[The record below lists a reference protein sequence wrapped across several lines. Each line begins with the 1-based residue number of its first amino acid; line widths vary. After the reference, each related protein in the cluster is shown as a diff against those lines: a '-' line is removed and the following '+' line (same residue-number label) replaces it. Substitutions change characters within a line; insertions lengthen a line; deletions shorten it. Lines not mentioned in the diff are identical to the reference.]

1 MKKIMAVLSA
11 TLLLWGCS
19 DSNDKVEEESVK
31 EEKIEVVEE
40 KEETVVEEVEEEIE
54 EIEEIDEETE
64 VEEVEHSRESRV
76 FIAHEIMADA
86 FSSMSEVE
94 YDSSADM
101 LTIFPTDERFTKEIF
116 YMMLGHEEYIRD
128 WDVLVESLTELSSSV
143 SDIVDEDIQIAI
155 LNPEDS
161 ERVLLLVQGGFVL
174 YDFSDDI

>member
-1 MKKIMAVLSA
+1 MKKIMAMLSA

-19 DSNDKVEEESVK
+19 DNNNKVEEESVK

-54 EIEEIDEETE
+54 EIDEEEE
-64 VEEVEHSRESRV
+64 VEEAEYSREDRV
-76 FIAHEIMADA
+76 FIAHSIMVDT

-128 WDVLVESLTELSSSV
+128 WDVLVETLAELSSSV

-161 ERVLLLVQGGFVL
+161 ERVLLLVQDGFVL